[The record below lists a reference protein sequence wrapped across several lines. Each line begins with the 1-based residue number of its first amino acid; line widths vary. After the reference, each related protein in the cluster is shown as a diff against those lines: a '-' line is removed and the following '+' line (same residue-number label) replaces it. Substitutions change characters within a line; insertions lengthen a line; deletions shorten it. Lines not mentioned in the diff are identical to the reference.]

1 MVPIRLALALVCG
14 LALAAP
20 SLADD
25 NPPPICP
32 GFPCGGQSPAPHASP
47 APPQATWK
55 PLAYGYTRPRI
66 RDTNRIY
73 YARTPDQT
81 RPWWQHLSLHDKATL
96 KHLNFNRYGA
106 LAIFFTPRDAFTV
119 DMVVLVP
126 GGLRAVVSPVPVPPP
141 PPFPTAPPGPMP
153 SIPPPLPP
161 SPRYVLIA
169 IRKGSLPSPVKLL
182 YIGESGATR

>member
-32 GFPCGGQSPAPHASP
+32 GFPCGGQVPAPHAAP
-47 APPQATWK
+47 LPPQASWK
-55 PLAYGYTRPRI
+55 PLSYGYTRPLI

-96 KHLNFNRYGA
+96 KHLNFSRYGA
-106 LAIFFTPRDAFTV
+106 LAIFFTPRYAFTV

-126 GGLRAVVSPVPVPPP
+126 GGLRAVVSSVPVTPTPPV
-141 PPFPTAPPGPMP
+141 AGPPGPMP
-153 SIPPPLPP
+153 SILPISP

-169 IRKGSLPSPVKLL
+169 VRKGSLPSPVKLL
-182 YIGESGATR
+182 YISESGATP